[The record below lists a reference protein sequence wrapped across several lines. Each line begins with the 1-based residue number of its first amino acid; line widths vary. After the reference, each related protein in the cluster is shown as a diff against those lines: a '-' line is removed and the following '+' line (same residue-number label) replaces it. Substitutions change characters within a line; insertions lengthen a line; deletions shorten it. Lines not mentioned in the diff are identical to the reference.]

1 MTINGYTVWFD
12 KFIDSW
18 VAERNGKI
26 VKSSDVYQEVI
37 DWIKKQ

>member
-18 VAERNGKI
+18 VAEKNGRI
-26 VKSSDVYQEVI
+26 FKSSPVYREIV
-37 DWIKKQ
+37 DWINTQ